1 MTLSATPSPPPAL
14 RRALRLGAAALLALA
29 GPFGFLAGGCT
40 CSKTDGGPASSASA
54 SAVSSVSLTTGSG
67 STAATSKSDD
77 DVRPVYPIDAGPPDP
92 LASRF
97 CEVVQALP
105 DQRKAACCADAR
117 TGVVPVDSCVRT
129 LSYAIAQRAITLDA
143 AEVEACAEA
152 MKKATDGCDWV
163 TPFAAAIPPVCRG
176 ILRGKLAEKEPC
188 RSSLE
193 CAAGLRCQGLS
204 ATDLGACGPPRG
216 ERVQCGAGIDTLAA
230 YTRQDSVDRDHP
242 ECEGRCAHGKCEDAV
257 ALGAECKSDSQ
268 CGKNRCVAGKCDARP
283 LPEVG
288 AACPAGTCAP
298 GAGCVSGVCV
308 APKAEGAA
316 CSSHA
321 ECRGECVTEDGG
333 TAGTCVKRCP
343 SFALP
348 SRVPPQR
355 GQLPPG
361 SVPKK

>member
-1 MTLSATPSPPPAL
+1 MTLFATPSPPRA
-14 RRALRLGAAALLALA
+14 RSRALRLGAASLLALA
-29 GPFGFLAGGCT
+29 GPLGFFAGGCT

-54 SAVSSVSLTTGSG
+54 VSSVSPTTGSG
-67 STAATSKSDD
+67 SAAATSNADD
-77 DVRPVYPIDAGPPDP
+77 EVRPVYPIDAGPPDP

-97 CEVVQALP
+97 CEAVQALP
-105 DQRKAACCADAR
+105 DKRKAACCVDAR

-129 LSYAIAQRAITLDA
+129 LSYAIAQRAVTLDA
-143 AEVEACAEA
+143 AEVEACAAA

-163 TPFAAAIPPVCRG
+163 TPFATAIPLVCRG

-204 ATDLGACGPPRG
+204 ATDIGACGPPRG
-216 ERVQCGAGIDTLAA
+216 SRMPCGAGIDTLAA

-242 ECEGRCAHGKCEDAV
+242 ECEGRCAQGRCDDAV
-257 ALGAECKSDSQ
+257 ALGAGCKSDSQ
-268 CGKNRCVAGKCDARP
+268 CGKNRCVAGVCEGRP
-283 LPEVG
+283 LPELG

-308 APKAEGAA
+308 APKAEGDA

-333 TAGTCVKRCP
+333 AAGTCAKRCP

-348 SRVPPQR
+348 SRAP
-355 GQLPPG
+355 LPRVQASPG
-361 SVPKK
+361 GVPKK